1 MFQEYRQRDLIMA
14 KTHQGIHRDDIK
26 INLDGLDIRKIGSQ
40 GQLKSAIIAIKL
52 AQVEWVRG
60 KTSKAALILL
70 DDIFDKLDS
79 TRVMNLLD
87 ICASQLNAQIFIS
100 DTESE
105 RVNTSLDALKLNYAH
120 YKIKDAKILNGG

>member
-1 MFQEYRQRDLIMA
+1 
-14 KTHQGIHRDDIK
+14 
-26 INLDGLDIRKIGSQ
+26 
-40 GQLKSAIIAIKL
+40 
-52 AQVEWVRG
+52 
-60 KTSKAALILL
+60 
-70 DDIFDKLDS
+70 
-79 TRVMNLLD
+79 MNLLD